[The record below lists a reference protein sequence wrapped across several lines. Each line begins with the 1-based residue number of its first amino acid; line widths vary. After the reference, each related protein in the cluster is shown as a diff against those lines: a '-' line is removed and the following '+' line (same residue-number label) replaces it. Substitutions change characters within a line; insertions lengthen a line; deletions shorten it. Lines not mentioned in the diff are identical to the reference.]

1 MAYGGNTMCVE
12 VRSASGAVV
21 VLDAGTG
28 VRELGKALAA
38 ERVREVDLLLTHLHL
53 DHIEGL
59 GFLAP
64 LFDAECRVRILGPHQ
79 EGATLAERIVAYL
92 SPPYFP
98 LPFAQFGAAI
108 EFVELGA
115 ETFCVG
121 GIEVAAAF
129 VRHPGPTLGYR
140 LTENGRSL
148 AFIPDNEPGLDPES
162 GLVLAR
168 GADVLLHDAQYTDE
182 EYAERVGWGHTA
194 VAHLVR
200 YLAEAAP
207 GRAVLVH
214 HDPDHDAAALERLR
228 DDAAGRAGRELE
240 LGFEGLELTL

>member
-1 MAYGGNTMCVE
+1 MGYGGNTTCVE
-12 VRSASGAVV
+12 VRTDAGAVV

-28 VRELGKALAA
+28 IRELGKTLAA

-64 LFDAECRVRILGPHQ
+64 LFDAECSVRIHGPRQ
-79 EGATLAERIVAYL
+79 EGASLSERIVAYL

-98 LPFAQFGAAI
+98 LPFARLDAAI

-115 ETFCVG
+115 ESFEVG
-121 GIEVAAAF
+121 GLHVAAAF

-140 LTENGRSL
+140 LAEAGRSL

-162 GLVLAR
+162 GLELAA

-182 EYAERVGWGHTA
+182 EYETHAGWGHTS
-194 VAHLVR
+194 VGHLVR
-200 YLAEAAP
+200 TLAEARP

-214 HDPDHDAAALERLR
+214 HDPDHGDEDLERLR
-228 DDAAGRAGRELE
+228 DAASDRAGRALE